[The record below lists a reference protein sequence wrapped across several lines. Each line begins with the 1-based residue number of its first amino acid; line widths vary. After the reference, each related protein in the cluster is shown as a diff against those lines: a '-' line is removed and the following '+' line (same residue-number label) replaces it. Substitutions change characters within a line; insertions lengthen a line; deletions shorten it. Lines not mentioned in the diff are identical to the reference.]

1 MNEYS
6 LPPVYVVQPEDT
18 VFADIYDYSE
28 RYPDHEAC
36 RRLVD
41 GTWTPIS
48 SRALAEDVRA
58 VAAGLIAAG
67 IERGQRIG
75 LISRTS
81 YEWLV
86 IDAAIMSVGAVT
98 VPIYETSSQ
107 AQVEWIL
114 GDSGAVAVW

>member
-18 VFADIYDYSE
+18 VFADIYDYSA
-28 RYPDHEAC
+28 RYPDHGAC

-75 LISRTS
+75 LMSRTS
-81 YEWLV
+81 YEWLL
-86 IDAAIMSVGAVT
+86 IDAPPISRGAG
-98 VPIYETSSQ
+98 P
-107 AQVEWIL
+107 
-114 GDSGAVAVW
+114 GPR